1 MKPSSAWRLALP
13 WSGLLVV
20 GLGAAAL
27 RFGLIE
33 SSTIGQFCSSHDL
46 WWCSV
51 RTLLVLGFLHNV
63 YGGLALIGALLA
75 LLSRRPALAWLAA
88 GLGVFAMQLYC
99 VEAGA
104 LAVLIGSL
112 RLLRLQAD
120 ARGAPV
126 EQHRQRKQQVQA
138 QP

>member
-1 MKPSSAWRLALP
+1 MKTSSWRLALP
-13 WSGLLVV
+13 WLLLLAV

-33 SSTIGQFCSSHDL
+33 SSTLGQFCSAHDL
-46 WWCSV
+46 WWCRL
-51 RTLLVLGFLHNV
+51 RTALVLGFLHNV
-63 YGGLALIGALLA
+63 YGVAALIGALLA
-75 LLSRRPALAWLAA
+75 LLSRRRALAWLATA
-88 GLGVFAMQLYC
+88 LGVFALQLYC
-99 VEAGA
+99 VETGA
-104 LAVLIGSL
+104 LAVLVGGL

-126 EQHRQRKQQVQA
+126 EQHRQRQQQVQS

>member
-1 MKPSSAWRLALP
+1 MKPSAWRLALP

-51 RTLLVLGFLHNV
+51 RNLLVLGFLHNV
-63 YGGLALIGALLA
+63 YGGLALIGTLLT
-75 LLSRRPALAWLAA
+75 LLSRRSALAWLAA
-88 GLGVFAMQLYC
+88 ALGVFAMQLYC

-104 LAVLIGSL
+104 LATLIGSL

-120 ARGAPV
+120 ACGAPV
-126 EQHRQRKQQVQA
+126 EQHRQREQQVQA